1 MLFLQIHI
9 VNLNP
14 RVWVVLSSIAL
25 SSICCF
31 QNRGQAPFT
40 QKILTQPSVFLRV
53 AQDSWQQYTEFKMI
67 CIPDRTSE
75 TGPEQP
81 AVGLEEKQETWKG
94 RHEFGVMAGRGKKV
108 MSELEVRRT
117 T

>member
-1 MLFLQIHI
+1 
-9 VNLNP
+9 
-14 RVWVVLSSIAL
+14 
-25 SSICCF
+25 
-31 QNRGQAPFT
+31 
-40 QKILTQPSVFLRV
+40 
-53 AQDSWQQYTEFKMI
+53 MI

-94 RHEFGVMAGRGKKV
+94 GHEFGVMAGRGKKV
-108 MSELEVRRT
+108 MSELEVKRT